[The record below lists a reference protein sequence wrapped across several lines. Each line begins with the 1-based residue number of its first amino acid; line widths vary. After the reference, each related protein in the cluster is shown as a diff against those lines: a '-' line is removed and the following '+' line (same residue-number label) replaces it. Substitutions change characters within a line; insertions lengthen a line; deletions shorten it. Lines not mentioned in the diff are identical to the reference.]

1 MTKNP
6 RTCEPGHDLL
16 CALRLMKDE
25 DTGIVPVTEGNG
37 EARVAGVVTDRD
49 IALVL
54 GSRDVRPSE
63 VKVGDVMSKKVVSV
77 RPDADVTEVSL
88 KMQEAQVRRVLI
100 VEDGRLVGII
110 STADLARASS
120 RKDGK
125 LGEEVESVI
134 EKVSEDTGS
143 ARA

>member
-1 MTKNP
+1 MKAKDLMTKNP

-77 RPDADVTEVSL
+77 RPTDIDALQQKVTNLEQRLVDVT
-88 KMQEAQVRRVLI
+88 A
-100 VEDGRLVGII
+100 RL
-110 STADLARASS
+110 AARDDDLDAAR
-120 RKDGK
+120 
-125 LGEEVESVI
+125 
-134 EKVSEDTGS
+134 S
-143 ARA
+143 ANRELMGQLNHLEN